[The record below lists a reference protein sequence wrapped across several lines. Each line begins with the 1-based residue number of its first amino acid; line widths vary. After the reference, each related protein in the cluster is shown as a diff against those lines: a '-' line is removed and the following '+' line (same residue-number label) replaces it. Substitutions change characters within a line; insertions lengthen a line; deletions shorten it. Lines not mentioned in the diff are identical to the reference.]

1 MSLFLNFI
9 FQKNVLFLNLKKKI
23 KLILHLHTC
32 FYRWLIRC
40 SPKYSIKLI
49 VTYFQLEKNSD
60 EILLYDATLGGNNLV
75 GEINSLG
82 EIETSSSELLISFKS
97 DCDITNKGFQA
108 FVEINKKSTDNN
120 DDLKAK
126 VNQNKTENTY
136 DKLITSRDNNIFSL
150 HNITSFKKTTYP
162 QTSTSSYSHT
172 VEDLDKTKTES
183 FTILETTSFKTT
195 QKDNVKEIQL
205 GGN

>member
-1 MSLFLNFI
+1 M
-9 FQKNVLFLNLKKKI
+9 
-23 KLILHLHTC
+23 
-32 FYRWLIRC
+32 
-40 SPKYSIKLI
+40 
-49 VTYFQLEKNSD
+49 
-60 EILLYDATLGGNNLV
+60 LYDATLGGNNLV

-150 HNITSFKKTTYP
+150 HNITNFKKTTYP

-172 VEDLDKTKTES
+172 VEDFDKTKTES
-183 FTILETTSFKTT
+183 FTILETTSFITT